1 VPALLAAAAGATA
14 STPSRTEVVRWSPLD
29 SAGWV
34 KKALRVDFVPGGRCL
49 DIGYTYVGG
58 IAYRC
63 SAGHG
68 LFNAC
73 WREGPNPTEFVICT
87 GDPWQSR
94 VVRLRSPNLLLYP
107 GVTHEKA
114 ATYPW
119 AIELAD
125 GNRCTVVQGAHG
137 AVRTHGRVFTVDYG
151 CRRNDLVLLREGLQ
165 RGRLWQVKAA
175 RWNARANRYRFL
187 GALPIRRVYFG
198 SLPRSL
204 ARQHERAQEA
214 VAAAKRLI
222 SKSARRPQF
231 ALVWVRLALPR
242 ADWARVIFKGRG
254 QQQGLAGRAS
264 PGRRWLDERVCA
276 QTVLRKPA
284 EARAQPAVPGPGD
297 LESASGQLPGTTR
310 RGALLNLTGS
320 ESAA

>member
-1 VPALLAAAAGATA
+1 VRGRLGLLIVPALLAAAAGATA

-242 ADWARVIFKGRG
+242 ADWARVIFRG
-254 QQQGLAGRAS
+254 VGSSRGWLAV
-264 PGRRWLDERVCA
+264 LHRVDGGW
-276 QTVLRKPA
+276 T
-284 EARAQPAVPGPGD
+284 
-297 LESASGQLPGTTR
+297 SASAHKPFCANLPKPVRSQLFLDRATWNPLPDNFQAP
-310 RGALLNLTGS
+310 RG
-320 ESAA
+320 EVRC